1 MNVLE
6 PSGLSSDQEKG
17 AWTRTVVRLQVQQ
30 PAPEP
35 SGFKAAETG
44 GGGETVSSGPSTAIP
59 WKAPGVCLQL
69 GRRLGSSLGKA
80 RPAQKCP
87 HRLYGSPKGMRSQG
101 VRPPLAWPKS
111 WGPQE
116 CIWGGA
122 PAELGTPGRTRE
134 ELSRSLCSDG
144 RPSALSCLG
153 SLKVTCPVSRD
164 AVWLPALECHP
175 VCCRT
180 DEPGAPGGPQ
190 PGRQWPLASPGSGSG
205 SCRPQG
211 LAPACRALG
220 YRLCVLKPKKG
231 TALWSVGCGGPESR
245 AGDGG
250 WSVRAGAGCGSR
262 GVWLPQR
269 LWVSGRAGARW
280 GRGTQLR
287 SSPRELAGL
296 RGSLGVLSELVST
309 ELLRLLPPLDEVQEA
324 RRGHSGARMLRR
336 SLAASS
342 SSS

>member
-44 GGGETVSSGPSTAIP
+44 GGGDGGGETVSSGPSTAIP

-101 VRPPLAWPKS
+101 VRPPLAWPEL
-111 WGPQE
+111 GPQE

-122 PAELGTPGRTRE
+122 PAELSTPGRTRE
-134 ELSRSLCSDG
+134 EPSRSLCSDG

-164 AVWLPALECHP
+164 AVWLPALAVPPCLLQ
-175 VCCRT
+175 
-180 DEPGAPGGPQ
+180 D
-190 PGRQWPLASPGSGSG
+190 
-205 SCRPQG
+205 
-211 LAPACRALG
+211 
-220 YRLCVLKPKKG
+220 
-231 TALWSVGCGGPESR
+231 
-245 AGDGG
+245 
-250 WSVRAGAGCGSR
+250 
-262 GVWLPQR
+262 
-269 LWVSGRAGARW
+269 GRAGST
-280 GRGTQLR
+280 RGTSAR
-287 SSPRELAGL
+287 KAMATGI
-296 RGSLGVLSELVST
+296 T
-309 ELLRLLPPLDEVQEA
+309 QEW
-324 RRGHSGARMLRR
+324 
-336 SLAASS
+336 
-342 SSS
+342 